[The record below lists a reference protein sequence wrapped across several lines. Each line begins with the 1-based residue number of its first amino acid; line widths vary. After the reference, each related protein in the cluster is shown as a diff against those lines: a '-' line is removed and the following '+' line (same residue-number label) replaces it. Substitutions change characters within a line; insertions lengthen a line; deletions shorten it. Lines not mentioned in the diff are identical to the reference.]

1 MAEFVDEFVWQYP
14 VSKTLRFEARPVPE
28 TKKWL
33 ESDQCSVLFNDQKRN
48 EYYEILKELLDDY
61 YRAYIEDTLTAFT
74 LDKAL
79 LENAY
84 DLYCNRDN
92 KAFSSCC
99 EKLRKDLVKAFANL
113 KDYLLGSDQLKHL
126 VKLKAK
132 ADEPTGKS
140 KKKIE
145 VDSRLLTWLKNNT
158 KYSAEDKKKYYEAI
172 EAFEGF
178 VTYLTNYKQ
187 ARENMFSS
195 EDKSTAIAFRVVDQ
209 NMMTYFSN
217 IKIYEKIKSRYPE
230 LYSSLKQFERYFSPV
245 GYSGILSQSQIDE
258 YNYHCIGRPVDDA
271 DFKGVNSLIN
281 EYRQKKGIKSREL
294 PVMSMLYKQILSDR
308 DNSFI
313 SEVINSDEEAIEC
326 AKRGY
331 KTSFTLFN
339 ELLKLFQK
347 NFTEDNYENIFVKT
361 QPLTELSQALFGDW
375 SILRNA
381 LDHAKYD
388 KEIINLAELLK
399 YFSEYCQMWDADD
412 AEKIKDKFILKEYFV
427 EDNILEATLPDLE
440 KITQYKTYLD
450 NMLQVIR
457 KYRLFSMYNGRKKL
471 DVPEKGIDFSNEFN
485 AIYDKLSEFSIF
497 YDRVRNFATKKPY
510 SDEKMKLSFD
520 IPKMLDGWDYNKE
533 TDNGCFLFIKDGKY
547 YLGVADNKSKNIFD
561 FKSDPHILDKH
572 SFDNVYYKIK
582 YKQISGAAKMLSH
595 TFLPSKGKPLSE
607 EKKKKYGHLV
617 TERIIKI
624 RDNGL
629 HMKSAGDRKAVIE
642 WIDFMKSAIAIHPE
656 WNEYFKFNFKNTE
669 EYASV
674 NDFYEDIDKQT
685 YLLEKVKIPVEYI
698 DELVTKHKLYL
709 FQLYTKDFSDM
720 KKKKGTDNLHTMYWN
735 GIFSDENFKA
745 ILEGTQ
751 PFIKLNGQAE
761 LFMRNPSVPR
771 NITHEHNKPIANK
784 NPLNTKKESV
794 FNYDLIKDK
803 RYTERKF
810 YFHCPITLNFRADK
824 PVKYNEKIN
833 RFVENNPDVCIIG
846 IDRGERHLLYYTVI
860 NQQGSILEQGSLNKI
875 ASHYT
880 NNKGEMIKKETDYHE
895 LLDRKEKGKHTAQQA
910 WETIEN
916 IKELKAGYLSQVV
929 YKLTRL
935 MLKYNAVIVL
945 ENLNVGFKRGRTKV
959 EKQVY
964 QKFEKAMIDKLNYL
978 VFKDRGYEM
987 NGSYAKGVQLTDKF
1001 EGFDKIGKQ
1010 TGCIYYVIPSYTS
1023 HIDPKTGFV
1032 NLLNAKLRY
1041 ENIAK
1046 AQDTLRKFDRISY
1059 NAKEN
1064 YFEFAFAYR
1073 NFGIDMARNE
1083 WVVCTCGDLRW
1094 EYSAKTRETKAY
1106 CVTDR
1111 LKELFKSHGIG
1122 YVSGENIVSQITD
1135 VADKQFLSTLLF
1147 YLRLVL
1153 KMRYT
1158 VQGTENENDFIL
1170 SPVEYAPGKFFD
1182 SRNANATEPM
1192 NADANGAYHIALKGL
1207 MTIRGIEDGKLHNY
1221 GKGGESAA
1229 WFKFMQNQEY
1239 KTNG

>member
-1 MAEFVDEFVWQYP
+1 MVAFIDEFVGQYP

-48 EYYEILKELLDDY
+48 EYYGVLKELLDDY
-61 YRAYIEDTLTAFT
+61 YRAYIEDALTSFT

-84 DLYCNRDN
+84 DLYCNRDTN
-92 KAFSSCC
+92 AFSSCC
-99 EKLRKDLVKAFANL
+99 EKLRKDLVKAFGNL
-113 KDYLLGSDQLKHL
+113 KDYLLGSDQLKDL

-132 ADEPTGKS
+132 VDAPAGKG

-145 VDSRLLTWLKNNT
+145 VDSRLINWLNNNA
-158 KYSAEDKKKYYEAI
+158 KYSAEDREKYIKAI
-172 EAFEGF
+172 ESFEGF

-195 EDKSTAIAFRVVDQ
+195 EDKSTAIAFRVIDQ
-209 NMMTYFSN
+209 NMVTYFGN
-217 IKIYEKIKSRYPE
+217 IRIYEKIKAKYPE
-230 LYSSLKQFERYFSPV
+230 LYSALKGFEKFFSPTA
-245 GYSGILSQSQIDE
+245 YSEILSQSKIDE
-258 YNYHCIGRPVDDA
+258 YNYQCIGRPIDDA

-281 EYRQKKGIKSREL
+281 EYRQKNGIKAREL

-308 DNSFI
+308 DNSFM
-313 SEVINSDEEAIEC
+313 SEVINRNEEAIEC
-326 AKRGY
+326 AKNGY
-331 KTSFTLFN
+331 KVSYALFN
-339 ELLKLFQK
+339 ELLQLYKK
-347 NFTEDNYENIFVKT
+347 IFTEDNYGNIYVKT

-381 LDHAKYD
+381 LDNGKYD
-388 KEIINLAELLK
+388 KDIINLAELEK
-399 YFSEYCQMWDADD
+399 YFSEYCKVLDADD
-412 AEKIKDKFILKEYFV
+412 AAKIQDKFNLKDYFIQKNAL
-427 EDNILEATLPDLE
+427 DATLPDLD
-440 KITQYKTYLD
+440 KITQYKPHLD
-450 NMLQVIR
+450 AMLQAIR
-457 KYRLFSMYNGRKKL
+457 KYKLFSMYNGRKKM
-471 DVPEKGIDFSNEFN
+471 DVPENGIDFSNEFN
-485 AIYDKLSEFSIF
+485 AIYDKLSEFSIL
-497 YDRVRNFATKKPY
+497 YDRIRNFATKKPY
-510 SDEKMKLSFD
+510 SDEKMKLSFNM
-520 IPKMLDGWDYNKE
+520 PTMLAGWDYNNE
-533 TDNGCFLFIKDGKY
+533 TANGCFLFIKDGKY
-547 YLGVADNKSKNIFD
+547 FLGVADSKSKNIFD
-561 FKSDPHILDKH
+561 FKKNPHLLDKY
-572 SFDNVYYKIK
+572 SSKDIYYKVK
-582 YKQISGAAKMLSH
+582 YKQVSGSAKMLPKVVFAGSNEKIFGH
-595 TFLPSKGKPLSE
+595 LISKRILE
-607 EKKKKYGHLV
+607 IREKKLY
-617 TERIIKI
+617 TAA
-624 RDNGL
+624 
-629 HMKSAGDRKAVIE
+629 AGDRKAVAE

-656 WNEYFKFNFKNTE
+656 WNEYFKFKFKNTA
-669 EYASV
+669 EYDNA
-674 NDFYEDIDKQT
+674 NKFYEDIDKQT
-685 YLLEKVKIPVEYI
+685 YSLEKVEIPTEYI
-698 DELVTKHKLYL
+698 DEMVSQHKLYL
-709 FQLYTKDFSDM
+709 FQLYTKDFSDK
-720 KKKKGTDNLHTMYWN
+720 KKKKGTDNLHTMYWH
-735 GIFSDENFKA
+735 GVFSDENLKA
-745 ILEGTQ
+745 VTEGTQ
-751 PFIKLNGQAE
+751 PIIKLNGEAE
-761 LFMRNPSVPR
+761 MFMRNPSIEFQV
-771 NITHEHNKPIANK
+771 THEHNKPIANK

-824 PVKYNEKIN
+824 PIKYNEKIN

-860 NQQGSILEQGSLNKI
+860 NQTGDILEQGSLNKI
-875 ASHYT
+875 SGSYT
-880 NNKGEMIKKETDYHE
+880 NDKGEKVNKETDYHD
-895 LLDRKEKGKHTAQQA
+895 LLDRKEKGKHVAQQA

-929 YKLTRL
+929 YKLTQL
-935 MLKYNAVIVL
+935 MLQYNAVIVL

-987 NGSYAKGVQLTDKF
+987 NGSYAKGLQLTDKF
-1001 EGFDKIGKQ
+1001 ESFDKIGKQ

-1041 ENIAK
+1041 ENITK
-1046 AQDTLRKFDRISY
+1046 AQDTIRKFDSISY
-1059 NAKEN
+1059 NAKAD
-1064 YFEFAFAYR
+1064 YFEFAFDYR
-1073 NFGIDMARNE
+1073 SFGVDMARNE

-1106 CVTDR
+1106 SVTDR
-1111 LKELFKSHGIG
+1111 LKELFKAHGID
-1122 YVSGENIVSQITD
+1122 YVGGENLVSHITE
-1135 VADKQFLSTLLF
+1135 VADKHFLSTLLF

-1158 VQGTENENDFIL
+1158 VSGTENENDFIL

-1182 SRNANATEPM
+1182 SREATSTEPM

-1221 GKGGESAA
+1221 GKGGENAA

-1239 KTNG
+1239 KNNG